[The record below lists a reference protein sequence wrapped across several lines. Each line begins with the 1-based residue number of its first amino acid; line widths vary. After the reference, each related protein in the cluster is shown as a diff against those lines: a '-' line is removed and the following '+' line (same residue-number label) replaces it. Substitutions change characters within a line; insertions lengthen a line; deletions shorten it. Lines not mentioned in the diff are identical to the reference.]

1 MKKCGNYDTI
11 IMVGVRMTEMI
22 LLDLERKISNNYF
35 KSKDELISYV
45 EEIRKNYQLD
55 MNLFN
60 SKLKEL
66 LSLYDKNNTNIDMSN
81 FKDVKLGDNT
91 YIVSGEDYK
100 VLKTDR
106 EQGELAEEFREVQN
120 DMIVNDPAR
129 QDINADAIFDRME
142 KYQKESST
150 MMPLSNLNIEIID
163 KDMLDKIRFFVQ
175 NGNVNIF
182 EYQVDISNGIFF
194 NVNTNELFEVRKNPN
209 TLKYEIY
216 KGGEVSYTNG
226 SNDINNNSIIN
237 NISSYTDEELINF
250 QQDAKVSLEVKQTI
264 EEELETRKKL
274 NRPKTR
280 VLKLN
285 PLDNN
290 RAAFIKS
297 SFIIIMLFLSSIM
310 CALLLLLLK

>member
-1 MKKCGNYDTI
+1 MKNYGNYDTI

-22 LLDLERKISNNYF
+22 LLDLERKINSNYF

-66 LSLYDKNNTNIDMSN
+66 LSLYDKNNINIDMSD

-91 YIVSGEDYK
+91 YIVSGEDDK

-106 EQGELAEEFREVQN
+106 EQGELAKEFREVQN

-163 KDMLDKIRFFVQ
+163 KDMLDKIRFFIQ
-175 NGNVNIF
+175 NGNINIF

-209 TLKYEIY
+209 TLNYEIY
-216 KGGEVSYTNG
+216 KGREVSYTNG

-237 NISSYTDEELINF
+237 NISSYTDEELVNF
-250 QQDAKVSLEVKQTI
+250 QQDTKLSSEVKQTI
-264 EEELETRKKL
+264 DEELERRKKL

>member
-1 MKKCGNYDTI
+1 
-11 IMVGVRMTEMI
+11 MTEMI
-22 LLDLERKISNNYF
+22 LLDLERKINSNYF

-91 YIVSGEDYK
+91 YIVSGEDDK
-100 VLKTDR
+100 VIKTDR
-106 EQGELAEEFREVQN
+106 EQGELAKEFREVQN
-120 DMIVNDPAR
+120 DMIANDPAR

-163 KDMLDKIRFFVQ
+163 KDMLDKIRFFIQ

-209 TLKYEIY
+209 TLKYGIY

-237 NISSYTDEELINF
+237 NISSYTEEELVNF
-250 QQDAKVSLEVKQTI
+250 QQDTKLSSEVKQTI
-264 EEELETRKKL
+264 EEELERRKKL